1 MNFNHYLGSDVGQKR
16 KANEDFHGDRMTVN
30 GYVFV
35 VCDGMGGHVGGATA
49 SQLAVQSILE
59 FFDKEPLDNIILG
72 IDKAIKFANEQIF
85 ATALAQPEL
94 KGMGTTATITIMREE
109 GAYIGHVGDSR
120 IYLKSDGKL
129 NRLTKDHSFV
139 QGLVDQG
146 IIKDDEAESHPQK
159 NQILKALG
167 IREDVDATVCES
179 PIQLKVGDTILMC
192 SDGLSG
198 LVTDSRMEELV
209 NENNVQQSA
218 VDLINEANQN
228 GGDDNITAAV
238 ISVTESQYT
247 ETVFKHFNPT
257 SVNTMATVGI
267 SLDINNSPK
276 WYQNTKLIIILGGA
290 LFVIIAGLLTF
301 ILWPDDKP
309 LNEENIVNQNTK
321 LVEITDDT
329 TIINIEPDELGKL
342 KENQT
347 ILILVKDDT
356 LQDGKYHCK
365 GYDVEIIKGKID
377 KISTDI
383 NSGEPTPITPKPRP
397 TTPSA
402 TVSTTPSSPASTQ
415 PSSPA
420 STQPS
425 APVSTQPSA
434 PASTIDTD
442 EEADVVT
449 TGTDENDGFLN
460 SEKVPQG
467 QGWDGFLNA
476 LKCNCTKED
485 IIGWNKELQNDP
497 ELKLGKSY
505 LYKILK

>member
-94 KGMGTTATITIMREE
+94 KGMGTTATVTVMREE

-146 IIKDDEAESHPQK
+146 IIKDEEAESHPQK

-198 LVTDSRMEELV
+198 LVKDARMEELV

-238 ISVTESQYT
+238 ISITESPYT
-247 ETVFKHFNPT
+247 VSVFKNYNPVGFT
-257 SVNTMATVGI
+257 GTQTVDVSEEVQI
-267 SLDINNSPK
+267 SPK
-276 WYQNTKLIIILGGA
+276 WYQNTKLMLILGGSA
-290 LFVIIAGLLTF
+290 FVIIAFLTVVF
-301 ILWPDDKP
+301 WPTDEVD
-309 LNEENIVNQNTK
+309 NEDNLVNNENLKEVNIVNDT
-321 LVEITDDT
+321 ITD
-329 TIINIEPDELGKL
+329 INPQKLQELKKNG
-342 KENQT
+342 T
-347 ILILVKDDT
+347 ILVLEKGDT
-356 LQDGKYHCK
+356 LTDGKYHCE
-365 GYDVEIIKGKID
+365 GFDVELKDGKISSL
-377 KISTDI
+377 KSVNVNVQTRTNVNNSSSSNNRRGNSANRNSNSTDE
-383 NSGEPTPITPKPRP
+383 S
-397 TTPSA
+397 
-402 TVSTTPSSPASTQ
+402 STNLTSNT
-415 PSSPA
+415 
-420 STQPS
+420 
-425 APVSTQPSA
+425 
-434 PASTIDTD
+434 
-442 EEADVVT
+442 
-449 TGTDENDGFLN
+449 N
-460 SEKVPQG
+460 SEEETENQDKFLEDTPDKG
-467 QGWDGFLNA
+467 QGWAGFINKI
-476 LKCNCTKED
+476 KCNCTRD
-485 IIGWNKELQNDP
+485 SILSWNPQFKGDTV
-497 ELKLGKSY
+497 LKAEPYK
-505 LYKILK
+505 YKILK